1 MGAPTRMTMPIWRGI
16 PFFNNRLITGIMA
29 HSQTGKRALTRT
41 AGKRAIYG
49 FFGIR
54 RWMNSSETNTWIRA
68 DANTPSKIK
77 GIASST
83 MLKKMEF
90 TFNKDAGM
98 AKSFVFI
105 STKKKQ

>member
-1 MGAPTRMTMPIWRGI
+1 
-16 PFFNNRLITGIMA
+16 
-29 HSQTGKRALTRT
+29 
-41 AGKRAIYG
+41 
-49 FFGIR
+49 
-54 RWMNSSETNTWIRA
+54 MNSSETNTWIRA

-105 STKKKQ
+105 STKKNSNQKALVTAHQLGLYLTVIESS